1 MPTRNFYEISEYQTL
16 KEIQLSS
23 ASVWIL
29 ENEYNQIVKVRPSR
43 KYGYWDLTSNS
54 YIGRIELPDAAI
66 QIKPKVP
73 VPRIL
78 DWIALA
84 YDLKSL
90 NVNSINSGYE
100 SDVGNQEWLVKFFII
115 ECQTILTKGLKK
127 GYIGQ
132 QEPLQSVRG
141 QLQTTA
147 TLTRWL
153 KNDFRFDCHYDELT
167 TWVKENQII
176 YAGLLMMNQLNYF
189 DPFILKELKK
199 LLNFF
204 GNDNIKGH
212 FQLNNVHTLLEEL
225 NQLPINRLNQHYQ
238 TSFQL
243 LSLYVKGLSFS
254 NSLGENKLSSFL
266 LDMNEL
272 FELYISKRLEL
283 TLQSYKIRV
292 YRQKHDWLAECG
304 KIKII
309 YDMILKDQ
317 YNNEIIID
325 TKYKQKIDDK
335 AINSHIF
342 QMVSYMTARNAKAA
356 ILLYAAGPERED
368 KIKQINKTV
377 YQWSLKL
384 DNDAV
389 DFEMELDT
397 IVESVLSLFHRM
409 EIN

>member
-1 MPTRNFYEISEYQTL
+1 MPTRDFYEFSEYQTL

-23 ASVWIL
+23 ESVWII

-43 KYGYWDLTSNS
+43 NYGYWDLTSNS
-54 YIGRIELPDAAI
+54 YIGRIELPEATI
-66 QIKPKVP
+66 QINPKVP
-73 VPRIL
+73 IPRIW
-78 DWIALA
+78 DWISLA
-84 YDLKSL
+84 FDLKSL
-90 NVNSINSGYE
+90 NLNSINTGYE
-100 SDVGNQEWLVKFFII
+100 SNDGNQEWLVKFYIL
-115 ECQTILTKGLKK
+115 ECQTILIKGLKK
-127 GYIGQ
+127 GYMGQ

-176 YAGLLMMNQLNYF
+176 YAGLFMMNKLNYF
-189 DPFILKELKK
+189 DPFISKDLKK

-212 FQLNNVHTLLEEL
+212 FQLNNVHTLLKEL

-238 TSFQL
+238 TCFQL
-243 LSLYVKGLSFS
+243 LRLYAKGLSFS
-254 NSLGENKLSSFL
+254 NSLGENGVNSFI

-283 TLQSYKIRV
+283 ALQAYHIQV
-292 YRQKHDWLAECG
+292 YRQKHDWLASGG
-304 KIKII
+304 KIRII

-325 TKYKQKIDDK
+325 TKYKQKVEDK
-335 AINSHIF
+335 AINGHIF

-368 KIKQINKTV
+368 KIKHLNKTV

-389 DFEMELDT
+389 DFEMELDV
-397 IVESVLSLFHRM
+397 IVGSVLSLFYQM
-409 EIN
+409 EMN